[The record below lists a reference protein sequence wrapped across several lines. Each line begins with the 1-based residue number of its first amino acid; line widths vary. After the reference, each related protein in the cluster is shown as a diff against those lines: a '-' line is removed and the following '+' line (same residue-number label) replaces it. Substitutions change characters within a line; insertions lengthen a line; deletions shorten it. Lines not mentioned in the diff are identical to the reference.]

1 MKDPMVHA
9 LEADTSSSILV
20 EASGAGAGAAD
31 ADALAT
37 FASSAATIFEM
48 GLKRAPRE

>member
-20 EASGAGAGAAD
+20 EASGAAAAD
-31 ADALAT
+31 ADATAA
-37 FASSAATIFEM
+37 FASSAATTFEL

>member
-1 MKDPMVHA
+1 MKCPMVHA

-20 EASGAGAGAAD
+20 EASGAAAAAD